1 MAAHDAE
8 RSGTFPHPDG
18 RLVTEEDVRARILL
32 PYLQRLGLGSA
43 NIRTETKFQVR
54 LGRTVV
60 RVGSDR
66 DQSSLAGRLDVLVQN
81 DHGENLFVVEV
92 KGPTEKLTDQDRDQA
107 ISYARLLEHL
117 APFAVV
123 TNGNEARLYDTI
135 TLQQLDI
142 TEFPHASR
150 YWASGRDPSSIGL
163 PGLREE
169 AMRTFFGYDR
179 ANVRRFSIAQ
189 QDARMRTLRGSIAEG
204 RKYVPPL
211 YVPRPAV
218 REAFERFVAS
228 RYSTFALIGPAGVGK
243 TNEICALA
251 EWGSQQHISLFFNA
265 ADLYDSFMSTLAGEF
280 NWHFSEQLSPPQV
293 IERLSS
299 LVTRAEMRLLIFV
312 DAVDES
318 VILNFERE
326 LSEVAQRF
334 ASFRNV
340 KLIISANSTQWD
352 RFASFRGSPS
362 LLALSVFPV
371 ARQSKEFAHFEG
383 RPEVSGPF
391 ELGKFDSH
399 ELEEA
404 TARYA
409 DAFNLASQ
417 PDGELRE
424 QCRLPFLLRVLG
436 DVYGGRTGPLPYEV
450 DEPDLV
456 RELIEQRL
464 ARTSNSD
471 RARLELDSIARAL
484 VLKAQHPPEPETSLV
499 DLISV
504 PEADVRR
511 ITQVSANEATAE
523 ELITSGLIIRVRDA
537 EQRVTFRFYF
547 NRIRD
552 YVIAR
557 RVLELDRLTPENFA
571 EQLPSLL
578 GQPIVRDAALWHAF
592 HGGAVVRAAL
602 LTVAQGRALL
612 FLETY
617 ERILSYVLPAL
628 RTYFEPFTDGPI
640 SLAYGLDSVG
650 LFGWGFFPAHENGVR
665 LKELHPNPNSG
676 EPYHY
681 QYWRLGARNVRGGG
695 RDFLVADP
703 AEAAIEFVWRELIEL
718 VRLGGLNEDPV
729 RTLAEETAMGLA
741 HMKRKELGLPL
752 TSPYA
757 DWTEGLIPFDCR
769 DTMSRLQIK
778 FGTDW
783 HQDEWI
789 RKEATHESSWVKK
802 SQGGQVITFP
812 SDIHHTFRAL
822 AENDVRSGR
831 YFPRSGSWEY
841 ERLHRAL
848 NVLLAHEDTI
858 ARAPLPQPDRTDRAS
873 FYVAYSDE
881 RLYTYIEALFLK
893 ALDAAQAMV
902 AANFPLFK
910 EKFLVAGLPLG
921 VVVVYWRN
929 REEQDPM
936 NRFGQISYGFVPA
949 VSEKSWVDTHINP
962 KEAVIKFGHWTV
974 QTRFG
979 TQKFVRGPRWTGADA
994 LFFADGPPFGPESHL
1009 GECLHTPIRSLAYRL
1024 IKDDFE
1030 KVTVDD
1036 LREHSVL

>member
-1 MAAHDAE
+1 MAAHDTE

-18 RLVTEEDVRARILL
+18 QLVTEEDVRARILV
-32 PYLQRLGLGSA
+32 PYLERLGLGPA

-66 DQSSLAGRLDVLVQN
+66 EQSSLAGRLDLLVQN

-92 KGPTEKLTDQDRDQA
+92 KSPTEKLADRDRDQA
-107 ISYARLLEHL
+107 ISYARLLEHI

-123 TNGNEARLYDTI
+123 TNGSETRLYDTI
-135 TLQQLDI
+135 TLQRLDVS
-142 TEFPHASR
+142 EFPQASR
-150 YWASGRDPSSIGL
+150 YWGSGRDPSSIGL

-169 AMRTFFGYDR
+169 AMRTFFGYDQ
-179 ANVRRFSIAQ
+179 ANIRLFSIAQ
-189 QDARMRTLRGSIAEG
+189 QDVRMRTLRGSIAEG
-204 RKYVPPL
+204 RKYVPSL
-211 YVPRPAV
+211 YIPRPAV

-228 RYSTFALIGPAGVGK
+228 QYSTFALIGTAGVGK

-251 EWGSQQHISLFFNA
+251 EWSSQQHISLFFDA
-265 ADLYDSFMSTLAGEF
+265 ADLFDSLMSTLTGEF
-280 NWHFSEQLSPPQV
+280 NWHFSEQLTPPRV

-299 LVTRAEMRLLIFV
+299 LVTRADMQMLIFV

-318 VILNFERE
+318 VIPNFERE
-326 LSEVAQRF
+326 LSEVAERL
-334 ASFRNV
+334 ASFRNI

-362 LLALSVFPV
+362 RLALLIFPIT
-371 ARQSKEFAHFEG
+371 RQNRESAQFEG
-383 RPEVSGPF
+383 RREASGPF
-391 ELGKFDSH
+391 ELGQFDSH
-399 ELEEA
+399 ELEDA
-404 TARYA
+404 TTRYA
-409 DAFNLASQ
+409 AAFNLGSR
-417 PDGELRE
+417 PGGELRE

-436 DVYGGRTGPLPYEV
+436 DVYGGRNEPLPHEV
-450 DEPDLV
+450 AEPDLV

-464 ARTSNSD
+464 ARTSNPD
-471 RARLELDSIARAL
+471 RARLELDSVARAL
-484 VLKAQHPPEPETSLV
+484 VAKAQEPLKTNASLADLASVLET
-499 DLISV
+499 
-504 PEADVRR
+504 DVRR
-511 ITQVSANEATAE
+511 VAQVSGNAAIAE
-523 ELITSGLIIRVRDA
+523 ELIISGLIIRVRDA
-537 EQRVTFRFYF
+537 EQRVSFRFYF

-557 RVLELDRLTPENFA
+557 RVLEFDRLSPDNFA
-571 EQLPSLL
+571 EQFPTLL
-578 GQPIVRDAALWHAF
+578 GQPIVRDAASWHAI

-602 LTVAQGRALL
+602 LKVAQGRALL

-617 ERILSYVLPAL
+617 ERILLYVLPGL
-628 RTYFEPFTDGPI
+628 RVHFEPFTDGPI
-640 SLAYGLDSVG
+640 ALAYGLDSVG
-650 LFGWGFFPAHENGVR
+650 LFGWGFFPVHEDGVR
-665 LKELHPNPNSG
+665 LKELHPSPSSD
-676 EPYHY
+676 EPYQY
-681 QYWRLGARNVRGGG
+681 QYWRIGVRNVRGGG

-703 AEAAIEFVWRELIEL
+703 EEAAIEFVWRELIEL
-718 VRLGGLNEDPV
+718 VRLGGLNEDPA

-741 HMKRKELGLPL
+741 HMKRKELGLPS

-757 DWTEGLIPFDCR
+757 DWTEGLLPFDCR
-769 DTMSRLQIK
+769 DTMFRLQVK

-783 HQDEWI
+783 HQHDWI
-789 RKEATHESSWVKK
+789 RKEATHESPWIKK

-812 SDIHHTFRAL
+812 PDIHHAFRAL

-858 ARAPLPQPDRTDRAS
+858 ADAPLPRPDRADRES
-873 FYVAYSDE
+873 FYLAYSDE
-881 RLYTYIEALFLK
+881 QLCTYIEALFLK

-902 AANFPLFK
+902 SANFPLFK

-921 VVVVYWRN
+921 VVVVYWRD
-929 REEQDPM
+929 REEQGPI
-936 NRFGQISYGFVPA
+936 NCFGQIAYGFVPG
-949 VSEKSWVDTHINP
+949 VSEKSWVDIHINP
-962 KEAVIKFGHWTV
+962 KSAVIRFGHWTV
-974 QTRFG
+974 ETRFG
-979 TQKFVRGPRWTGADA
+979 NQKFVRGPRWTGADA

-1036 LREHSVL
+1036 LRRHSAL